1 VKSKLTDGFRKRFKR
16 LPPDIQKQAKAAY
29 RLWKV
34 NPYYP
39 SLHFKCIDPV
49 ESIYSARVGLHYRVV
64 GTKIGDTIIWDFIG
78 THEEYNH
85 LL

>member
-1 VKSKLTDGFRKRFKR
+1 MKNRRTKGFHKRFDH
-16 LPPDIQKQAKAAY
+16 LPLNVQKQAKATY
-29 RLWKV
+29 KLFEV

-39 SLHFKCIDPV
+39 SLHFECINHEASLWSV
-49 ESIYSARVGLHYRVV
+49 RIGIHYRAV
-64 GTKIGDTIIWDFIG
+64 GAWIDDTIWWDFIG